1 MPVYLMFTWCRLT
14 FVHWEWKTGQT
25 RNETWGVE
33 GHPDILSECTFWTI
47 FEITNVLICASL
59 GTNLLLLFY
68 DFKHFNS
75 YLLVLRSLTQ
85 RATQLLRSWS
95 DLLVWQYTH
104 GTCNK
109 ISFDTLSKHHLI
121 DDLVILGCYVWLDD
135 LNKIKITIHKGSCQ
149 IKNSKCQ
156 GSSPLYIGEQVCT
169 KVLWIVVILIPFQQ
183 GLQRSQRGAS
193 STGAELTQLFSLDQH
208 KEKVQTW
215 LISLHYLHHSP

>member
-1 MPVYLMFTWCRLT
+1 MPVYLMLTWCRLT

-75 YLLVLRSLTQ
+75 YLLMLRSLTQ

-109 ISFDTLSKHHLI
+109 IWFDTLSKHHLI
-121 DDLVILGCYVWLDD
+121 DGLVILGCYVWLDD
-135 LNKIKITIHKGSCQ
+135 LNKRK
-149 IKNSKCQ
+149 
-156 GSSPLYIGEQVCT
+156 SPFRKLPNQ
-169 KVLWIVVILIPFQQ
+169 KQ
-183 GLQRSQRGAS
+183 
-193 STGAELTQLFSLDQH
+193 
-208 KEKVQTW
+208 
-215 LISLHYLHHSP
+215 

>member
-1 MPVYLMFTWCRLT
+1 MRSAHPSIHPCPFTWCLLDVAWRLSIGNGKQVT
-14 FVHWEWKTGQT
+14 QEMLTQ
-25 RNETWGVE
+25 TWGVKN
-33 GHPDILSECTFWTI
+33 HPDILSECTFLTK

-75 YLLVLRSLTQ
+75 YLLMLRSLTQ

-121 DDLVILGCYVWLDD
+121 DDLVILGCYVWLGD
-135 LNKIKITIHKGSCQ
+135 LNKRKITIQKAA
-149 IKNSKCQ
+149 KSKTAN
-156 GSSPLYIGEQVCT
+156 V
-169 KVLWIVVILIPFQQ
+169 
-183 GLQRSQRGAS
+183 RGAALC
-193 STGAELTQLFSLDQH
+193 TLVNKCEQRFYKL
-208 KEKVQTW
+208 W
-215 LISLHYLHHSP
+215 